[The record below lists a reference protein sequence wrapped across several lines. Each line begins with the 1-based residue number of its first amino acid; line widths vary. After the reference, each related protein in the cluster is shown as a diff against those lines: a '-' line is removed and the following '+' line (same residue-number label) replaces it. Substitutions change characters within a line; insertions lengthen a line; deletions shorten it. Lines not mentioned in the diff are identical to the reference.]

1 MIVPASWLRCCLTL
15 VVASI
20 TLAIQ
25 PAAAAEP
32 NELAGLDSAIKL
44 IPDDAVFYGSM
55 LRNREQY
62 EAVVGSRA
70 LKRIRAMPVVSECV
84 ALLHS
89 PLLQLAWQM
98 YISQESEP
106 GSVRAQIQQLDA
118 ARKTPQAQSLASMLA
133 DMLSNEVFVYC
144 DATTVASVGLPGF
157 VAGFRLTDTNRAGLE
172 LGKLQLVATVAGFA
186 DPKLNERLKIAKI
199 GDHYYVVL
207 SLDGTMVDWKQ
218 VPLDWLRWF
227 RVSQADIDRLVAHLS
242 TLPLVV
248 AVGLRDDYLL
258 LSVGPST
265 DALTKLGQGKR
276 LVERPELK
284 VLARFADR
292 RFRAIHYLGTATG
305 QGVLAYSFLTDQG
318 IECYVHG
325 WRGRSSTD
333 RPAPDTDTDAAGNR
347 PYFLK
352 VAFDFN
358 SLIDRATPWIEANSQ
373 RLVGRILGVD
383 DYKLPELAI
392 GQIHTLL
399 DVCKVLRR
407 VTIEGY
413 PENDAVVLHVL
424 LNIRDVQP

>member
-1 MIVPASWLRCCLTL
+1 MCRTLL
-15 VVASI
+15 VVSI
-20 TLAIQ
+20 ILAVQ

-55 LRNREQY
+55 LRNRQQY

-70 LKRIRAMPVVSECV
+70 LKRIRAMPLVSECA

-98 YISQESEP
+98 YISQESQP
-106 GSVRAQIQQLDA
+106 GSVRAQIQQIDA
-118 ARKTPQAQSLASMLA
+118 ASKTPQARNLADMLA

-144 DATTVASVGLPGF
+144 DPTTVQPAGLPGF

-172 LGKLQLVATVAGFA
+172 LGKLQLVATVAGYA
-186 DPKLNERLKIAKI
+186 DPKLNKRLKISKI
-199 GDHYYVVL
+199 GEHYYVVL
-207 SLDGTMVDWKQ
+207 SLDGSMVDWKQ

-227 RVSQADIDRLVAHLS
+227 KVSPADIDRLVAHLN

-265 DALTKLGQGKR
+265 DALAKLGQGKR

-305 QGVLAYSFLTDQG
+305 QGVLAFSFLTDQG
-318 IECYVHG
+318 MECYIRG
-325 WRGRSSTD
+325 WLERSSLD
-333 RPAPDTDTDAAGNR
+333 RPPADTTGDR

-358 SLIDRATPWIEANSQ
+358 VLIDRATPWIEANSRQ
-373 RLVGRILGVD
+373 LVGRILGVD

-413 PENDAVVLHVL
+413 PENGALVLHVL